1 MESTRWDETWHRL
14 REWTNGQAPSERL
27 AAQILLNK
35 EFEDIDPSHPLGGRD
50 GGRDAMCTYKG
61 EKWVMAVYFPRGKK
75 SFSDISAKLQGDIS
89 GATRHD
95 PSGIAFVTNQEL
107 SLRERQQLKQA
118 VAPLKLEL
126 FHLERLTMILD
137 SPSMAGVRKQ
147 FLGID
152 SGESVPTLDL
162 QFFEPG
168 DRKPLGRKI
177 KIQSVAYDP
186 PKQPIP
192 NLEQP
197 RTSYYGGLSL
207 PVPLMEE
214 VNPSYMRDKEK
225 FVRASSLLRKVLLGI
240 RNTSTILAED
250 VKLEV
255 EGSLLGGIQVE
266 EELPQRPVQR
276 RIEKVPYMRPLWWNS
291 HITPDIEVHGD
302 QWRMTVRFG
311 NIQPGYLSIM
321 DVPFLLGSRECKELT
336 MYAKIFANNL
346 PSPVDS
352 CLQTEFEVV
361 SKPPL
366 GLEVLSSR
374 SDG

>member
-14 REWTNGQAPSERL
+14 REWTNGQARSERL
-27 AAQILLNK
+27 AAQILLNQR
-35 EFEDIDPSHPLGGRD
+35 FENIDPSHPLGGRD
-50 GGRDAMCTYKG
+50 GGRDAISTYKG
-61 EKWVMAVYFPRGKK
+61 EKWVMAVYFPRGQK
-75 SFSDISAKLQGDIS
+75 SFSDISVKLQGDIS

-107 SLRERQQLKQA
+107 SLSERQQLKQA

-126 FHLERLTMILD
+126 FHLERLTVILD

-152 SGESVPTLDL
+152 NGESVPVLDL
-162 QFFEPG
+162 QFFEAG

-177 KIQSVAYDP
+177 KLQSVAYDP
-186 PKQPIP
+186 PKQLIP
-192 NLEQP
+192 ELEQP
-197 RTSYYGGLSL
+197 SLS
-207 PVPLMEE
+207 VPPTEQI
-214 VNPSYMRDKEK
+214 NPLYMRDKEK

-255 EGSLLGGIQVE
+255 EGSLVGGIKVE
-266 EELPQRPVQR
+266 KELPQPPVR
-276 RIEKVPYMRPLWWNS
+276 KRKVPYIRPLWWNS

-311 NIQPGYLSIM
+311 NIQPGDLSIM
-321 DVPFLLGSRECKELT
+321 EVPFFLGSRECKELT

-346 PSPVDS
+346 PSPVDL

-366 GLEVLSSR
+366 GLEFLAV
-374 SDG
+374 

>member
-1 MESTRWDETWHRL
+1 
-14 REWTNGQAPSERL
+14 
-27 AAQILLNK
+27 
-35 EFEDIDPSHPLGGRD
+35 
-50 GGRDAMCTYKG
+50 
-61 EKWVMAVYFPRGKK
+61 
-75 SFSDISAKLQGDIS
+75 
-89 GATRHD
+89 
-95 PSGIAFVTNQEL
+95 
-107 SLRERQQLKQA
+107 
-118 VAPLKLEL
+118 
-126 FHLERLTMILD
+126 
-137 SPSMAGVRKQ
+137 MAGVRKQ

-152 SGESVPTLDL
+152 SGESVPVLDL

-168 DRKPLGRKI
+168 SRNPQGLKI
-177 KIQSVAYDP
+177 KVKSIAYDL

-192 NLEQP
+192 NLKQP

-225 FVRASSLLRKVLLGI
+225 FIRASSLLSEVLLGI
-240 RNTSTILAED
+240 HNTSTILAED

-266 EELPQRPVQR
+266 EELPQRPVR
-276 RIEKVPYMRPLWWNS
+276 KRIEKVPYIRPLWWNS
-291 HITPDIEVHGD
+291 RITPDVEVHGD
-302 QWRMTVRFG
+302 KWRMTVRFG
-311 NIQPGYLSIM
+311 NIQPGYLSVM
-321 DVPFLLGSRECKELT
+321 EVPFLLGSRECKELT

-366 GLEVLSSR
+366 ALEFLAV
-374 SDG
+374 

>member
-1 MESTRWDETWHRL
+1 
-14 REWTNGQAPSERL
+14 
-27 AAQILLNK
+27 
-35 EFEDIDPSHPLGGRD
+35 
-50 GGRDAMCTYKG
+50 
-61 EKWVMAVYFPRGKK
+61 MAVYFPRGQK
-75 SFSDISAKLQGDIS
+75 SFSDISTKLQGDIS
-89 GATRHD
+89 GATRYD

-107 SLRERQQLKQA
+107 SLRERQQLRQT
-118 VAPLKLEL
+118 VASLKLEL
-126 FHLERLTMILD
+126 FHLERLTVILD

-152 SGESVPTLDL
+152 SGESVPVLDL

-168 DRKPLGRKI
+168 SRKPLGRKI
-177 KIQSVAYDP
+177 KLQSVAYDL

-197 RTSYYGGLSL
+197 RTSYSGGLSL
-207 PVPLMEE
+207 PVPRMEE

-225 FVRASSLLRKVLLGI
+225 FVRASSLLRTVFLGI
-240 RNTSTILAED
+240 RNTSTILAEN

-266 EELPQRPVQR
+266 KELPQSPVRR
-276 RIEKVPYMRPLWWNS
+276 RIEKVPYKRSLLWNS

-311 NIQPGYLSIM
+311 NIQPGYQSIM
-321 DVPFLLGSRECKELT
+321 EVPFLLGSRECKELT

-346 PSPVDS
+346 PSPVDL
-352 CLQTEFEVV
+352 CLQTEFEVI

-366 GLEVLSSR
+366 GLDFLAR
-374 SDG
+374 